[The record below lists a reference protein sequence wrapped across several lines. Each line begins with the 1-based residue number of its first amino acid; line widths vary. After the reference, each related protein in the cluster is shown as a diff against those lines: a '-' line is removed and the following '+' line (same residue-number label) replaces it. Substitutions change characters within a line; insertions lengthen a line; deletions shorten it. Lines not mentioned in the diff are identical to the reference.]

1 MSQYFG
7 GSEDRKETPGMQPPA
22 AAKPGLFV
30 AASPDKAFPNPH
42 PAGGQ
47 LNLFGDTAASPPDSL
62 PHLRR
67 PVHHVRRRLDL

>member
-7 GSEDRKETPGMQPPA
+7 GSEDRKETPGKQPPA

-30 AASPDKAFPNPH
+30 AASPGKAFPNPH

-47 LNLFGDTAASPPDSL
+47 LNLFGDTATSPPGSKAFPTSAVLLL
-62 PHLRR
+62 PFAL
-67 PVHHVRRRLDL
+67 